1 MLELLLI
8 NASPR
13 PAVSV
18 GYRLANELAQ
28 AQRERNPDR
37 VITHRDLYRT
47 PLPPLETA
55 YADALTR
62 RTEDSAPVFDQSRQ
76 LIEELERSEQVIIA
90 TPMHNFTVPA
100 MLKLWIDHVVRIGR
114 TFAVTAQG
122 KMGLLADRPV
132 YVIISSGGVHRGDQA
147 GQPDF
152 LTPYL
157 RHLLASIGLLDVHF
171 IYLQGLVAGPERV
184 SAECQAARQRLGL

>member
-1 MLELLLI
+1 MSELLLI

-13 PAVSV
+13 PAVSL
-18 GYRLANELAQ
+18 GYRLANEFAQ
-28 AQRERNPDR
+28 SQRERSPALL
-37 VITHRDLYRT
+37 ITHRDLHRT

-62 RTEDSAPVFDQSRQ
+62 RTADTAAVFDQSRQ
-76 LIEELERSEQVIIA
+76 LIEELERSEQVVIA

-100 MLKLWIDHVVRIGR
+100 TFKLWIDHVVRIGR

-122 KMGLLADRPV
+122 KRGLLADRPV
-132 YVIISSGGVHRGDQA
+132 YVIVSSGGVHRGDQA
-147 GQPDF
+147 SQPDF

-157 RHLLASIGLLDVHF
+157 GHLLASIGLLDVRF
-171 IYLQGLVAGPERV
+171 IYMQGLVAGPGRV
-184 SAECQAARQRLGL
+184 NAEYQAARSQLGL